1 MNGASKEIP
10 AARRRIR
17 PRAFWD
23 IALALAGLIYIGTLL
38 CFNLQSPLFA
48 AAFIV
53 LAAYEVIE
61 PRRRKRSL

>member
-1 MNGASKEIP
+1 MKAVSKEIP

-17 PRAFWD
+17 QRAFWD
-23 IALALAGLIYIGTLL
+23 TVLGLAGLIYIGTLL
-38 CFNLQSPLFA
+38 CFNIQSPLFA

-61 PRRRKRSL
+61 PRRRKRGS

>member
-1 MNGASKEIP
+1 
-10 AARRRIR
+10 
-17 PRAFWD
+17 
-23 IALALAGLIYIGTLL
+23 LAGLIYIGTLL

-61 PRRRKRSL
+61 PRRRKRGS